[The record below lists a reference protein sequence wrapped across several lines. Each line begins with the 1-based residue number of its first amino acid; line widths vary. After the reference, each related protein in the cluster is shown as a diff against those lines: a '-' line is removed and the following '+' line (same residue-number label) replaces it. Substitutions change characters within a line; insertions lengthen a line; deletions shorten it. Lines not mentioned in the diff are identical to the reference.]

1 MPEFKEI
8 DEPEERK
15 RLGLDINR
23 KVGMQLDK
31 KWFWKNRVLDCRVRV
46 ESGNPAGDDLRERLA
61 ALTGVPLADILAQM
75 KKDKQEAEKKAKG
88 TITDYEKE
96 KKFKEVLKR
105 THVAGAASLSLE
117 KMTKLEI
124 AEMEDKSKKN
134 LNKGKKFMRS
144 FNLSINYSPLLCKLL
159 HHTYHFNTQSHHF
172 VFFLT
177 SII

>member
-75 KKDKQEAEKKAKG
+75 NKRK
-88 TITDYEKE
+88 ITSVCIYN
-96 KKFKEVLKR
+96 
-105 THVAGAASLSLE
+105 
-117 KMTKLEI
+117 
-124 AEMEDKSKKN
+124 KKN
-134 LNKGKKFMRS
+134 KKKTIGV
-144 FNLSINYSPLLCKLL
+144 LHIHHLLKL
-159 HHTYHFNTQSHHF
+159 
-172 VFFLT
+172 VK
-177 SII
+177 

>member
-1 MPEFKEI
+1 MPQMPEFKEI

-46 ESGNPAGDDLRERLA
+46 ETGNPAGDDLRERLA
-61 ALTGVPLADILAQM
+61 ALTGVPLVEILAQM

-88 TITDYEKE
+88 AITDYEKE

-117 KMTKLEI
+117 KMSKLEE
-124 AEMEDKSKKN
+124 ADAQDKSKKN
-134 LNKGKKFMRS
+134 LNKGKFLLATYPLVCPTNVSRLL
-144 FNLSINYSPLLCKLL
+144 FPFIN
-159 HHTYHFNTQSHHF
+159 
-172 VFFLT
+172 
-177 SII
+177 